1 MEPSLEY
8 PTEAF
13 RPKRPRCP
21 ARSGISD
28 IVGDVKEAM
37 DSDDAGR
44 KPVIL
49 ILVVVSRVN

>member
-44 KPVIL
+44 KPVFL